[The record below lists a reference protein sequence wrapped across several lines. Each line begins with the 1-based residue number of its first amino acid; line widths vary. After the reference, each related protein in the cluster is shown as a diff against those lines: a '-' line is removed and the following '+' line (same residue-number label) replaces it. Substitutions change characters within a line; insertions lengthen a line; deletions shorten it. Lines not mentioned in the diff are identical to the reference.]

1 MVPTASGAR
10 TSCSLD
16 VAAQAETADFLRRLS
31 RRDPVETHISLVFVG
46 EDTVWKLKKA
56 VKLPFLDFTDPE
68 TRHRLTQR
76 ELELNTPAAP
86 GLYRDVAAIVRKPD
100 GSLALGRPD
109 SPGAIDWVL
118 RMARIPEQ
126 DLLDVRARG
135 GPLEPSLLD
144 QLADAVAAYHARAPI
159 ADIDPVADM
168 RSIIEGNL
176 RAAAA
181 AGLSAETTAE
191 WGRQVITILEA
202 CAARLHVRAGAGF
215 VRRGHGD
222 LHLGNIC
229 IWDGRPVPFDA
240 LEFDEALATIDVA
253 YDLAFLLMDLD
264 VRVGRAAANRVMNRY
279 IGRTG
284 DAGLTAL
291 LPLFLSVRAMV
302 LAHIRR
308 VRGDPAKAAGYLQA
322 ALGYLTC
329 SVPVALAIG
338 GLQGSGKSTLAR
350 ALAPELS
357 RAPGA
362 LILRSDE
369 IRKRRNGVA
378 PEDRLPKSAYT
389 EAESR
394 AVFAE
399 LANELEQAAAG
410 GHSVIADAT
419 FIDPVHRRMVSAA
432 AGRAGVPFRGLWL
445 EAPLDVLAS
454 RIANRQT
461 DASDATI
468 AVLRAAAKSKT
479 IPPHDWTRIDAT
491 DFASALAAARQ
502 AVLEMQ
508 TRPAN

>member
-1 MVPTASGAR
+1 MTVPAT
-10 TSCSLD
+10 
-16 VAAQAETADFLRRLS
+16 QAETVAFLRPLS
-31 RRDPVETHISLVFVG
+31 GRDPVETHISLVFLG

-68 TRHRLTQR
+68 TRHRLTLR
-76 ELELNTPAAP
+76 ELELNAPAAP
-86 GLYRDVAAIVRKPD
+86 GLYRDVAAVIRGPD
-100 GSLALGRPD
+100 GCLALAAPD
-109 SPGAIDWVL
+109 APNPVDWVL
-118 RMARIPEQ
+118 RMARVPEH
-126 DLLDVRARG
+126 DLLDVRAAA
-135 GPLEPSLLD
+135 GPLEPALLD
-144 QLADAVAAYHARAPI
+144 HLADSVAAYHARAPV
-159 ADIDPVADM
+159 ADADPVADM
-168 RSIIEGNL
+168 RSIIEGNV

-181 AGLSAETTAE
+181 AGLSADTTSE
-191 WGRQVITILEA
+191 WSQQVTPVLKA
-202 CAARLHVRAGAGF
+202 SAGRLHARAVAGF

-240 LEFDEALATIDVA
+240 LEFDEALATIDVG

-264 VRVGRAAANRVMNRY
+264 VRLGRAAANRVMNRY
-279 IGRTG
+279 VGRTG
-284 DAGLTAL
+284 DVGLIAL

-302 LAHIRR
+302 LAHIRQT
-308 VRGDPAKAAGYLQA
+308 RGDPGGAARYLQA
-322 ALGYLTC
+322 SREYL
-329 SVPVALAIG
+329 VPFPAAALAIG

-350 ALAPELS
+350 ALAPEFG

-389 EAESR
+389 EAESL

-399 LANELEQAAAG
+399 LTNELEQAAAG
-410 GHSVIADAT
+410 GHAVIADGT
-419 FIDPVHRRMVSAA
+419 FIDPAHRRMISAA
-432 AGRAGVPFRGLWL
+432 AARAGVPFRGLWL
-445 EAPLDVLAS
+445 EAPFDVLAS
-454 RIANRQT
+454 RIANREA

-479 IPPHDWTRIDAT
+479 IPPRDWTRIDAT
-491 DFASALAAARQ
+491 DFASVLAAART